1 MPAGGQVRTLAR
13 HSAEPAR
20 AELITAVWRLGPG
33 RLVWAIVAATTLAA
47 APMIS
52 SGSARAG
59 TPQMPPVTGYAQD
72 GTAPGQVAA
81 SAAGL
86 ATLGVDGA
94 DVSASGTTVPPPDAG
109 DLSLLYEARK
119 FRLQA
124 ELLIGNYSDR
134 LGGSDPAAAHALLS
148 SPSNINRVAATLAR
162 LVAGQGWTGIMLD
175 LESLDAGDRAG
186 LVAFVRTLGR
196 RLPAGRTVSVA
207 VAAFTSAEQYTANG
221 YDLRQLGRLAN
232 RIVLMAYDQH
242 GPTWSGPGPIG
253 GLPWQQ
259 AVLRPVLALVPAGRI
274 DLGVAGYG
282 YTWPERGTGAQ
293 FSDAS
298 ARRLVRAA
306 GSTAHWNARQGEWTA
321 TLPDGTV
328 IWWSDARSWR
338 LRVALARSCHLHGL
352 ALWSLG
358 LSDPLPRR
366 HAAL

>member
-1 MPAGGQVRTLAR
+1 VRTLSR
-13 HSAEPAR
+13 HRAEPAR
-20 AELITAVWRLGPG
+20 AELMSAHWRLGRG
-33 RLVWAIVAATTLAA
+33 RLLWAILAATTVAA
-47 APMIS
+47 ASMIS
-52 SGSARAG
+52 NGSALAG
-59 TPQMPPVTGYAQD
+59 TPQMPVTGYAQAD
-72 GTAPGQVAA
+72 TPAGQVAA

-86 ATLGVDGA
+86 ATLGVDGV
-94 DVSASGTTVPPPDAG
+94 DVSTSGTTVPPPDAP

-134 LGGSDPAAAHALLS
+134 LGGSDPTAAHALLS
-148 SPSNINRVAATLAR
+148 SPSNIDRMADTLAR
-162 LVAGQGWTGIMLD
+162 LVASQGWTGILLD

-207 VAAFTSAEQYTANG
+207 VTAFTSAEQYTANG

-232 RIVLMAYDQH
+232 RIVLMAYDEH

-298 ARRLVRAA
+298 ARQLVRAA
-306 GSTAHWNARQGEWTA
+306 GSTALWNARQGEWTA

-338 LRVALARSCHLHGL
+338 LRVALARSYHLHGL